1 MSATEDEVA
10 IRGTIGYETLEGG
23 FIGVYC
29 HYDSYPSHMA
39 PILHAMFHIDVVLM
53 VNQALAR
60 GGIRAVSGIND
71 FELFS
76 AATLSGGELQ
86 RLRRAAWPARR
97 EEYAYRK
104 CLDGRLEYIDSADT
118 PFVWGERPGEH
129 LLGPHAD

>member
-1 MSATEDEVA
+1 MAT
-10 IRGTIGYETLEGG
+10 RGTIGYETQDGG

-60 GGIRAVSGIND
+60 GGIRWVTGVNDYDLFNDGPRVAVHT
-71 FELFS
+71 E
-76 AATLSGGELQ
+76 
-86 RLRRAAWPARR
+86 WPRRR

-118 PFVWGERPGEH
+118 PFVWGERLGEH
-129 LLGPHAD
+129 LLGSGAD

>member
-1 MSATEDEVA
+1 
-10 IRGTIGYETLEGG
+10 
-23 FIGVYC
+23 
-29 HYDSYPSHMA
+29 MA

-53 VNQALAR
+53 VNQALAC

-76 AATLSGGELQ
+76 GPPAPVVDLHAE
-86 RLRRAAWPARR
+86 WPARR

-118 PFVWGERPGEH
+118 PFVWGERLGEH
-129 LLGPHAD
+129 LLGPGAE